1 MWICYTVVVK
11 LRSKKNKMT
20 KGELLLLIVGTITI
34 CTFCYIGMKNSD
46 ERIENYI
53 KMLDAKIEAER
64 IIR

>member
-1 MWICYTVVVK
+1 
-11 LRSKKNKMT
+11 MT

-53 KMLDAKIEAER
+53 KLLDAKIEAER